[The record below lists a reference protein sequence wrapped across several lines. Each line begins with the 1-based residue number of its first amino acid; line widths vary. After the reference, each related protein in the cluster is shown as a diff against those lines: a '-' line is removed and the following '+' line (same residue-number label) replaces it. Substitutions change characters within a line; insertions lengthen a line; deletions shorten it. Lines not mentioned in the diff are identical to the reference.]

1 MAIPCTPLLRLLL
14 PATTAALLLCM
25 PPAARAQDV
34 AGAVAQLV
42 EATHQDDLD
51 GMIAR
56 RQIRVAVVWDRTDY
70 FIDRGH
76 PYGLAWEATQALER
90 WINQRYK
97 RTLRRIHLVIVPVS
111 RNELIPLLHAG
122 RVDLAVAGL
131 TVTPER
137 AALID
142 FTEPVHRGVSEVVV
156 SRRASPLLN
165 DRDSL
170 AGQTFHLRSDSHY
183 ADSLRAIS
191 NGFEL
196 TGRAPITVR
205 TMDAHLDD
213 EDILEL
219 VNAGVIER
227 TVVDDYKA
235 HLWADLLPAVRIEAA
250 TVHDNNTLAWGVRPG
265 TPKFRR
271 LVNEFVRTHRV
282 GTEFGNVLAER
293 YYGDN
298 RWLRDPPTEAELA
311 RHEALMALLR
321 QYAERYGFDPLL
333 ITALAYQ
340 ESRLDPA
347 ARSREGAI
355 GVMQLLPRTGRA
367 MRVGD
372 IRQTEPN
379 IHAGVKYLR
388 ELADTYFGDSHTDDY
403 NRTLLAFAAYNA
415 GPGKI
420 RKMQRIAEARGLDP
434 HRWFDNVERVAAE
447 KLGAETVTY
456 VGNITK
462 YYVAYRVMG
471 ERGRGVTPGM

>member
-1 MAIPCTPLLRLLL
+1 MALSHTSLLRLLL
-14 PATTAALLLCM
+14 PATTAAVLLCAL
-25 PPAARAQDV
+25 PAARAQDV
-34 AGAVAQLV
+34 AEAMTELV
-42 EATHQDDLD
+42 ETTRQDDLD

-76 PYGLAWEATQALER
+76 PHGLAWEATQALER
-90 WINQRYK
+90 WINQHYQ

-111 RNELIPLLHAG
+111 RSELIPLLHAG
-122 RVDLAVAGL
+122 RVDLAVAGI
-131 TVTPER
+131 TVSPAR

-142 FTEPVHRGVSEVVV
+142 FTEPVHRGVSEAVV
-156 SRRASPLLN
+156 SRRASPPLTG
-165 DRDSL
+165 RDEL
-170 AGQTFHLRSDSHY
+170 AGQTFHVRRDSHY
-183 ADSLRAIS
+183 ADSLHAIS

-196 TGRAPITVR
+196 SGRAPITVR

-235 HLWADLLPAVRIEAA
+235 RLWADLLPAIRIETA

-265 TPKFRR
+265 TPKFRA
-271 LVNEFVRTHRV
+271 LVNEFVRSHRV
-282 GTEFGNVLAER
+282 GTEFGNVLAAR

-298 RWLRDPPTEAELA
+298 RWLREPPTDAELA

-340 ESRLDPA
+340 ESQLDPA

-372 IRQTEPN
+372 IRQTEAN

-388 ELADTYFGDSHTDDY
+388 ELADNDFGDRRTDDY

-420 RKMQRIAEARGLDP
+420 RKMQRIAKARGLDP
-434 HRWFDNVERVAAE
+434 HRWFDNVERVTAE
-447 KLGAETVTY
+447 RIGAETVTY
-456 VGNITK
+456 VANITK
-462 YYVAYRVMG
+462 YYVAYRVRG
-471 ERGRGVTPGM
+471 ERERGVTPGT